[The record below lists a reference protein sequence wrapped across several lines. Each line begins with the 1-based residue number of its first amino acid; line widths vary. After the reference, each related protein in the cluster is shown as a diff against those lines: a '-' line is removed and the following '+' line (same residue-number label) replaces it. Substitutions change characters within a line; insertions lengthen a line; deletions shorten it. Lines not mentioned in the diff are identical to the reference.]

1 MQNWLKTASRERIDK
16 PQPEGLKKGNFEML
30 VLTRKLGESI
40 IVGNDILIT
49 VESISGSRVKLG
61 LQAPVEVAII
71 RSEINMLDCDES
83 SRSRETSTV
92 TKEPREA

>member
-1 MQNWLKTASRERIDK
+1 
-16 PQPEGLKKGNFEML
+16 ML
-30 VLTRKLGESI
+30 VLTRKLGESV
-40 IVGNDILIT
+40 IVGNNILIT
-49 VESISGSRVKLG
+49 VLSTGGSRVKLG
-61 LQAPVEVAII
+61 VQAPVEVAII